1 MRRVLLVAAVSLLP
15 LVMSGCS
22 DATEGPEVDSLQAAA
37 PEDISAAEA
46 LNLTAEPVVTDLLW
60 LQPDARLGAQS
71 GANLT
76 ILATLAGAFPQSFAW
91 NATLNGTG
99 NLSAARMVLW
109 LDLQNSAAQPGVGS
123 DPGCSAAMHLY
134 VTQNGTQT
142 YQAGGCASLGT
153 GMVPP
158 GEHRLEFS
166 TLLTA
171 FPDGALVAA
180 GDGVLVQVQFGLS
193 MPQGVGYLLGGAD
206 HDSHLRLVG
215 LSEPVPT
222 ADGDADAG
230 DAPTPA

>member
-1 MRRVLLVAAVSLLP
+1 MRWVLLATAGALLP
-15 LVMSGCS
+15 ILLVGCS
-22 DATEGPEVDSLQAAA
+22 DATEEPEVDALDAAA
-37 PEDISAAEA
+37 LEDLAAAEA
-46 LNLTAEPVVTDLLW
+46 LNLTTPPVVTDLLW
-60 LQPDARLGAQS
+60 LQPDARLGAQA

-76 ILATLAGAFPQSFAW
+76 ILATLAGAFPQSFSW

-99 NLSAARMVLW
+99 NLSAARMVVW

-123 DPGCSAAMHLY
+123 DPGCTAAMHLY
-134 VTQNGTQT
+134 ITHNGTQT

-153 GMVPP
+153 GMIPP

-171 FPDGALVAA
+171 FPDGAVVAA

-206 HDSHLRLVG
+206 HDSHLRLIG
-215 LSEPVPT
+215 LTEPVPAVDGE
-222 ADGDADAG
+222 ADDGT
-230 DAPTPA
+230 TPA